1 MFFFLRLKIDV
12 IEQIEQIDEIDV
24 IDEIEQI
31 DVIDEIGFSIY
42 LLYFLYLLYFFYL
55 IYLLYLFRLL
65 QIDNNLLYIQCAYGV
80 IPYCEVLVV
89 AFAEVVGHG
98 ESVEGGACFRLCGS
112 LYSIGYRMSF
122 RTGIH
127 TEYGWSL
134 IFC

>member
-1 MFFFLRLKIDV
+1 MFFFLRLKIDE
-12 IEQIEQIDEIDV
+12 IDEIDEIEQIDEIDV
-24 IDEIEQI
+24 IEQ
-31 DVIDEIGFSIY
+31 IDEIGFSIY

-89 AFAEVVGHG
+89 TFAEVVGHG

-127 TEYGWSL
+127 FHQIGRAHV
-134 IFC
+134 

>member
-1 MFFFLRLKIDV
+1 MFFFLRLKID
-12 IEQIEQIDEIDV
+12 EIEQIDEIDV
-24 IDEIEQI
+24 IEQ
-31 DVIDEIGFSIY
+31 IDEIGFSIY

-55 IYLLYLFRLL
+55 IYLIYLLYQFRLL

-127 TEYGWSL
+127 AEYGWSL

>member
-1 MFFFLRLKIDV
+1 MFFFLRLKID
-12 IEQIEQIDEIDV
+12 EIDE
-24 IDEIEQI
+24 IDEIEQ
-31 DVIDEIGFSIY
+31 IDEIGFSIY
-42 LLYFLYLLYFFYL
+42 LLYL
-55 IYLLYLFRLL
+55 IYLLYQFRLL

-80 IPYCEVLVV
+80 IPYCEVFVV